1 MDKTAAKTKNAVRL
15 RLPATV
21 AGWLPTRSWLDV
33 RVGTPPWIEVARR
46 RVPVEIHPLPS
57 SMTDDQVAAA
67 LPLFSA
73 KAQARMNVVTSPFL
87 RRGVRDLLEERGVA
101 YADSQGHIHLVWDGV
116 LLHIDAPTP
125 RSLRQRPVEGLGP
138 SGVRAVQAL
147 LQAPGDEP
155 IQLSRLAAQVGLSL
169 SQTHTVLDRLEAVG
183 LLRSSG
189 KGPSRRRTVID
200 RTQLL
205 AWLAAQPTA
214 RRREPRLDVAVYA
227 RRPEDLWHQVSKA
240 LDKAGTAHALTGAA
254 GCVAYGVAPTAVPL
268 STVRITPG
276 VALEAAAHLLG
287 AEVTDRGPNLRLL
300 RDTGEV
306 GCIGAERRDG
316 VFVAPPIRVY
326 LDTLSDKRGEDLAQQ
341 FREVVLG
348 Y

>member
-1 MDKTAAKTKNAVRL
+1 MRL
-15 RLPATV
+15 RLPQTV
-21 AGWLPTRSWLDV
+21 AGWLPARPWLDI
-33 RVGTPPWIEVARR
+33 RVGSPPWIEVARR
-46 RVPVEIHPLPS
+46 RVAIEIHPLAS

-67 LPLFSA
+67 LPRLSA
-73 KAQARMNVVTSPFL
+73 NARARMNVVTSPFL
-87 RRGVRDLLEERGVA
+87 RRAVRDLLEARGVA

-125 RSLRQRPVEGLGP
+125 PSARHRPAEGLGP

-147 LQAPGDEP
+147 LQSPGDEP
-155 IQLSRLAAQVGLSL
+155 IQLSRLASQVGLSL

-189 KGPSRRRTVID
+189 KGSLRRRTLVD

-205 AWLAAQPTA
+205 DWLRAQPSA
-214 RRREPRLDVAVYA
+214 RRREPRLDVSVYA
-227 RRPEDLWHQVSKA
+227 RRPEDLWRQVSTL

-254 GCVAYGVAPTAVPL
+254 GCAAYGVAPTAVPL
-268 STVRITPG
+268 SMVRITPG
-276 VALEAAAHLLG
+276 VALETVARALG

-306 GCIGAERRDG
+306 GCVGAERRDG
-316 VFVAPPIRVY
+316 ISLAPPIRVY
-326 LDTLSDKRGEDLAQQ
+326 LDALGEKRGEDLAQQ